1 LLPDLHSGTEPGA
14 YTGAPAYPS
23 STPLARAIPR
33 SSAAYLRDGSSAWRV
48 HTALSM
54 GNAQDPTGLRIP
66 GPFVDGLSTP
76 GRLHIA
82 DQGERSQPKGPPEL
96 CAQVESCR
104 EHSPRLPR
112 HGHDRAVGPR
122 AARHPGTG
130 GPTPRKTPPRGNRNL
145 RLRQSKRKPPVSAT
159 IGPPTRVR
167 LGRGLSRVL
176 RARTSLA
183 RGLAVPHPNRR
194 LTPQPR
200 AGSCAR
206 EAVRPRPWWP
216 GAVRYYQ

>member
-1 LLPDLHSGTEPGA
+1 MSEG
-14 YTGAPAYPS
+14 
-23 STPLARAIPR
+23 STRSRGFVLAAVPR
-33 SSAAYLRDGSSAWRV
+33 SPTARCSERCGLSVDWAGSVHRTQGLYL
-48 HTALSM
+48 LCY
-54 GNAQDPTGLRIP
+54 P
-66 GPFVDGLSTP
+66 GPT
-76 GRLHIA
+76 
-82 DQGERSQPKGPPEL
+82 GPPEL